1 MDYWSDSNRYR
12 SETHRYVRLTEV
24 RYGSWAENEQ
34 RESFH
39 GIGHGDFVVPL
50 IFFFSRFFL
59 FYFNS
64 EFIKK
69 KKSKTNGST
78 NWVVTEPWIDKNWK
92 LETELTKLKIRGL
105 K

>member
-50 IFFFSRFFL
+50 MFFFFFSDFS
-59 FYFNS
+59 YFILILNLLK
-64 EFIKK
+64 IKK
-69 KKSKTNGST
+69 NKTNGNT
-78 NWVVTEPWIDKNWK
+78 NWVITEPWINKNWK
-92 LETELTKLKIRGL
+92 LENWIDKTES
-105 K
+105 